1 MKTFVFDLDDTLYD
15 MTQPFKKAFAKHL
28 ANYNLDPDELF
39 VRSRHYSDA
48 IFPKVM
54 SGEMSVDECGAY
66 RIKRA
71 LEDYKIYLTQEE
83 ALAFQL
89 DYRYNQGHITLSD
102 TVKEMLSYVKDKAQI
117 ALYTNGVSEH
127 QWKKLAGINLEQWM
141 DRSVIFVSG
150 DIGYAKPDVKGYELI
165 EKKMNAK
172 KEDLYFVG
180 DSISMD
186 MAGAKASGWKMVFV
200 NRRNHDL
207 STSKYQPD
215 YIVYS
220 EEEMF
225 ACIKKIIE
233 EA

>member
-1 MKTFVFDLDDTLYD
+1 MKTLVFDLDDTLYD
-15 MTQPFKKAFAKHL
+15 MTQPFKKAYAKYL
-28 ANYNLDPDELF
+28 SQYNLDVDELF
-39 VRSRHYSDA
+39 VLNHHYSDA

-71 LEDYKIYLTQEE
+71 LEDYDIYLTQEE
-83 ALAFQL
+83 AMAFQL
-89 DYRYNQGHITLSD
+89 EYRYNQGHITLSE
-102 TVKEMLSYVKDKAQI
+102 TVKEMLTYVKEHAQL
-117 ALYTNGVSEH
+117 ALYTNGVSDH
-127 QWKKLAGINLEQWM
+127 QWKKLAVINLEQWM
-141 DRSVIFVSG
+141 DKSCMFVSG

-165 EKKMNAK
+165 ESKMNAK
-172 KEDLYFVG
+172 KEELYFVG

-186 MAGAKASGWKMVFV
+186 MAGAKGSGWNMIFV

-215 YIVYS
+215 FIVNN

-225 ACIKKIIE
+225 TCIKKIVE